1 MSWLNKD
8 LFKYVVIIQ
17 LSYPRPLPKS
27 FWDMSSLFIRLT
39 PGHCQRVL
47 MICRH
52 YSNVLPHRV
61 FLDMSSLTKSSS
73 DISSLYIQHPRP
85 LPNSFLDM
93 SSLFIGTY
101 PMTLI
106 MSFLDMSSLYKEL
119 LGIVVIIHWTFPMPL
134 PKIAK
139 DMVSLF
145 IRLTPVCCRWV
156 FRTCRHYS
164 IGLTPGRWRRTSL
177 WCSPCSWSS
186 RRPGRT
192 CSPCWA

>member
-1 MSWLNKD
+1 MSSLYKD

-85 LPNSFLDM
+85 LPNSVLDM

-119 LGIVVIIHWTFPMPL
+119 LGIVVIIHWTYKEFSGHVVIIQLSYPSPL
-134 PKIAK
+134 TK
-139 DMVSLF
+139 SF
-145 IRLTPVCCRWV
+145 
-156 FRTCRHYS
+156 
-164 IGLTPGRWRRTSL
+164 
-177 WCSPCSWSS
+177 
-186 RRPGRT
+186 
-192 CSPCWA
+192 